1 MASPT
6 LLQMTQ
12 EFCKRVGL
20 TAPSVVATS
29 TDETILQL
37 QGLLNEVV
45 EDVVERGESWPMLQK
60 QATWTSVAADSQ
72 GAIDTLFPYGFQYV
86 IWNTAWDHTLHR
98 MLFGPKS
105 AQMWQ
110 ESIALP
116 FTGPFYAYRIWQ
128 GNFYIQP
135 QLAAGHSMYLEYA
148 SNYAVLDADG
158 VTYKRTFTKD
168 GDKFLLDEGILYR
181 GLRYLWKKEKGL
193 PWAQDQS
200 TYEGY
205 LAQKIGTAGDKSP
218 LSMEKGDVE
227 ALIKPGIFVSSGNW
241 PL

>member
-6 LLQMTQ
+6 LKAMVQ
-12 EFCKRVGL
+12 EFCRRTGL
-20 TAPSVVATS
+20 TVPSVVATS

-37 QGLLNEVV
+37 MGLLNEVV
-45 EDVVERGESWPMLQK
+45 EDVTERGESWPRLQK
-60 QATWTSVAADSQ
+60 QATWSSTGASSQ
-72 GAIDTLFPYGFQYV
+72 GAIDSLFPYGFQYI
-86 IWNTAWDHTLHR
+86 IWDTAWDRTLR
-98 MLFGPKS
+98 RQLFGPKS

-110 ESIALP
+110 ESEALP

-135 QLAAGHSMYLEYA
+135 VLTAGHNIYLEYA
-148 SNYAVLDADG
+148 SNFAVLAADG
-158 VTYKRTFTKD
+158 TTYKRAFTADTDTFC
-168 GDKFLLDEGILYR
+168 LDEGILYR

-200 TYEGY
+200 IYEGY
-205 LAQKIGTAGDKSP
+205 LAQKIGTAGDKGK
-218 LSMEKGDVE
+218 LSMERGEVE
-227 ALIKPGIFVSSGNW
+227 SLIKPGIFVSSGNW